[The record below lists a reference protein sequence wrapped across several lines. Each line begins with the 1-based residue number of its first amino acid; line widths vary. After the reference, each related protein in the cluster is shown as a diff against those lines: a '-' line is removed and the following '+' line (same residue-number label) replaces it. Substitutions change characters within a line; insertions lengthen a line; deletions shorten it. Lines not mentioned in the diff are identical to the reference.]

1 MKNKN
6 LIKALLIAL
15 IIIILGYIIYKSFFL
30 IKLNDKEIFDN
41 IKLNMSKE
49 IINIENKE
57 VLDYEDFDGYK
68 IRNDFEGY
76 KKEGNF
82 LVEDNG
88 DKAFAM
94 GTDTDFYTYLTTTN
108 FVDTSIYEELSSK
121 KEELSFFKKILNNV
135 STIIN
140 NEKIYSKDIKK
151 YFKKNNIKN
160 DYDIIKHVSEGIDY
174 NIFTSI
180 SDLKAIN
187 SIKNFYKIAM
197 FDFEEANYIDGDYK
211 GIMYKISDTVYYVE
225 IMINNEKLFI
235 TYIDKSDSKNKTE
248 ELTQLISTIKY

>member
-6 LIKALLIAL
+6 LIKGLVIAL
-15 IIIILGYIIYKSFFL
+15 IVIILGYVVYKSIFL
-30 IKLNDKEIFDN
+30 IKLNDKDILDK

-49 IINIENKE
+49 IIDIENKE
-57 VLDYEDFDGYK
+57 VLDYKDFDGYK

-76 KKEGNF
+76 RKEGNF

-94 GTDTDFYTYLTTTN
+94 GTDTDFYTYLTSN
-108 FVDTSIYEELSSK
+108 DFVDTTIYEQLSGE
-121 KEELSFFKKILNNV
+121 KEEPSFFKKMLNNV
-135 STIIN
+135 SAIIN

-151 YFKKNNIKN
+151 YFEKNNIKN
-160 DYDIIKHVSEGIDY
+160 DYDTIKHISEGIDY

-197 FDFEEANYIDGDYK
+197 FHFEESNYIDGDYK
-211 GIMYKISDTVYYVE
+211 GIMYKISDTVYTVE
-225 IMINNEKLFI
+225 LMINNEKLFV
-235 TYIDKSDSKNKTE
+235 TYIDKSDSNNKTE
-248 ELTQLISTIKY
+248 ELIDLISTIKY